1 MFRQRKNWETWA
13 VLVALYYF
21 EEQNYYYYRAMI
33 KFWGAV

>member
-1 MFRQRKNWETWA
+1 MFRQRKNWEMWA

-21 EEQNYYYYRAMI
+21 EEQNYYRAMI